1 MWLKLTFR
9 QWVGYTGFALVL
21 LLTAAVAVWRGDIL
35 RAGLD
40 PQVPFQTYKPPAAPD
55 YRDAEAWALLNARA
69 PGAGQAHVFFVHST
83 TYDGGSDW
91 NGATDDPRALA
102 KLRSVVLP
110 NYAGPF
116 ASAGDISAPLY
127 RQASLYSR
135 LTLREDAREA
145 RAFAYGDVE
154 AAFNAWLA
162 QRPDGPIVLVGVEQ
176 GADIVDRLLHD
187 RVAKDPSLG
196 PRLVAAYLIEG
207 VTPVSRFT
215 RTPLCHAADETGCAL
230 AWRSVEE
237 NGEGEARRVMRR
249 ALSWNDRGAL
259 VEVAGAPIACV
270 NPVTGS
276 VANPVS
282 QARESKGAT
291 NATNLEW
298 GARPAFQRRLVAAEC
313 RDGIL
318 WRSRL
323 SSESFRTRGSWADQR
338 KIPPYNLFYA
348 DIEADV
354 LRRLKA
360 WEGSHGPA
368 AG

>member
-1 MWLKLTFR
+1 MRSKLTFR

-40 PQVPFQTYKPPAAPD
+40 PQIPFQTYEPSAAPD
-55 YRDAEAWALLNARA
+55 YDDKSAWALLNARA
-69 PGAGQAHVFFVHST
+69 PGAGAAHVFFVHST

-91 NGATDDPRALA
+91 NGAIDDRRALA
-102 KLRSVVLP
+102 KLRTVVLP

-116 ASAGDISAPLY
+116 ASAGDVSAPLY

-145 RAFAYGDVE
+145 RAFAYGDIE
-154 AAFNAWLA
+154 AAFDRWLA
-162 QRPDGPIVLVGVEQ
+162 LRPDGPIVLVGVEQ
-176 GADIVDRLLHD
+176 GADLVDRLLHD
-187 RVAKDPSLG
+187 RVARDASLKA
-196 PRLVAAYLIEG
+196 RLVAAYLVEG

-215 RTPLCHAADETGCAL
+215 HTPLCRTDDETGCAL
-230 AWRSVEE
+230 SWRAVEE
-237 NGEGEARRVMRR
+237 NGEGEAKRVIRR
-249 ALSWNDRGAL
+249 ALTWNDRGAL
-259 VEVAGAPIACV
+259 VEAADAPIACV

-276 VANPVS
+276 VDAPVS
-282 QARESKGAT
+282 EARESRGAT

-313 RDGIL
+313 REGIL

-323 SSESFRTRGSWADQR
+323 SSESFRTPVSWADQR
-338 KIPPYNLFYA
+338 RIPAYNLFYA

-360 WEGSHGPA
+360 WEDAHAAPA
-368 AG
+368 A

>member
-1 MWLKLTFR
+1 MWPKLTFR

-55 YRDAEAWALLNARA
+55 YRDAQAWAPLNARA

-91 NGATDDPRALA
+91 NGAIDDRRALA

-116 ASAGDISAPLY
+116 ALAGDISAPLY

-145 RAFAYGDVE
+145 RAFAYGDVD
-154 AAFNAWLA
+154 AAFDRWLS

-176 GADIVDRLLHD
+176 GADIVDRLLLD
-187 RVAKDPSLG
+187 RVARAPALKG
-196 PRLVAAYLIEG
+196 RLVAAYLVEG

-215 RTPLCHAADETGCAL
+215 DTPLCQAADQTGCAV

-237 NGEGEARRVMRR
+237 NSEGEARRVMRR

-259 VEVAGAPIACV
+259 AEVAGAPIACV

-276 VANPVS
+276 VADPAS
-282 QARESKGAT
+282 QARESRGAT

-313 RDGIL
+313 RDGLL
-318 WRSRL
+318 WRSRV

-354 LRRLKA
+354 LRRLNA
-360 WEGSHGPA
+360 WEAAHGPT
-368 AG
+368 G

>member
-1 MWLKLTFR
+1 MWPKLTFR
-9 QWVGYTGFALVL
+9 QWVGYAGFALVF

-35 RAGLD
+35 KAGLD
-40 PQVPFQTYKPPAAPD
+40 PQIPFQTYQPPTAPD
-55 YRDAEAWALLNARA
+55 YHSDKAWALINARA

-91 NGATDDPRALA
+91 NGAIDDRRALA
-102 KLRSVVLP
+102 LLRGVVLP

-116 ASAGDISAPLY
+116 AHAGDVSAPLY

-154 AAFNAWLA
+154 AAFDVWLA
-162 QRPDGPIVLVGVEQ
+162 ARPEGPIVLVGVEQ
-176 GADIVDRLLHD
+176 GGDIVDRLLHD
-187 RVAKDPSLG
+187 RVAKDPSLKR
-196 PRLVAAYLIEG
+196 RLVAAYLIEG
-207 VTPVSRFT
+207 VTPVARFT
-215 RTPLCHAADETGCAL
+215 STPLCHAADETGCAL
-230 AWRSVEE
+230 AWRSVEK
-237 NGEGEARRVMRR
+237 NAEGEARRVLRR
-249 ALSWNDRGAL
+249 ALTWNDRGAL
-259 VEVAGAPIACV
+259 IGVAGGTIACV

-276 VANPVS
+276 VAEPVS
-282 QARESKGAT
+282 QARESRGAT

-298 GARPAFQRRLVAAEC
+298 GIRPAFQGRLVAAEC

-360 WEGSHGPA
+360 WEVSHNPA
-368 AG
+368 

>member
-1 MWLKLTFR
+1 MWPKLTFR
-9 QWVGYTGFALVL
+9 QWVGYAGFALIL

-40 PQVPFQTYKPPAAPD
+40 PQIPFQTYKPPTAPD
-55 YRDAEAWALLNARA
+55 YAAEGDWALLNARA
-69 PGAGQAHVFFVHST
+69 PGAGAAHVFFIHST

-91 NGATDDPRALA
+91 NGAIDDRRALD

-116 ASAGDISAPLY
+116 ALAGDVSAPLY

-145 RAFAYGDVE
+145 RAFAYGDVQ
-154 AAFNAWLA
+154 AAFERWLT
-162 QRPDGPIVLVGVEQ
+162 QHPDGPVILVGVEQ
-176 GADIVDRLLHD
+176 GADILDRLLHD
-187 RVAKDPSLG
+187 RVARTPELKA
-196 PRLVAAYLIEG
+196 RLVAAYLIEG
-207 VTPVSRFT
+207 VTPAARFT
-215 RTPLCHAADETGCAL
+215 QTPLCRMPDQTGCAL

-237 NGEGEARRVMRR
+237 NGEGEARRLIRR
-249 ALSWNDRGAL
+249 ALTWNERGGLIEAA
-259 VEVAGAPIACV
+259 EAPIACV

-276 VANPVS
+276 VDAPVS
-282 QARESKGAT
+282 QARESRGAT

-313 RDGIL
+313 RNGIL

-323 SSESFRTRGSWADQR
+323 TSESFRTPASWADQR
-338 KIPPYNLFYA
+338 RIPAYNLFYA
-348 DIEADV
+348 DIEADAM
-354 LRRLKA
+354 RRLKA
-360 WEGSHGPA
+360 WETLEG
-368 AG
+368 